1 MPLLTPVSPPSFFTA
16 QEILD
21 FKGLIHDIRGLD
33 LTDKEAS
40 DHANRLVLFSKLVFT
55 PLNSGIIEPKEK

>member
-1 MPLLTPVSPPSFFTA
+1 MPLLTPVLPPPLFTA

-21 FKGLIHDIRGLD
+21 FKSLVHDIRGLD

-40 DHANRLVLFSKLVFT
+40 DHANRLVLLSKLVFT
-55 PLNSGIIEPKEK
+55 SQNSDIIEPMEE